1 MRNVVLS
8 VCFAAVAVVF
18 ADATR
23 ADGTGVQVTVHEA
36 ERRADVTIGGEP
48 FSSYIWPTTIKKP
61 VLYPLRT
68 AKGTIVTRGFPL
80 DPRPG
85 ERVDHPHQVGLWFNY
100 GNVDGY
106 DFWNNS
112 DAIPEDRRAKMGTIN
127 HRSITLAKGGPEQG
141 VLEVDADW
149 VIPDGT
155 VLLKEHTRFV
165 FSGTP
170 TTRTIDR
177 ITTLTAGDRAVP
189 LADNKEGVF
198 GMRVA
203 RQLEIPSDKPE
214 VFTDA
219 AGRPTTVARL
229 DNTGV
234 NGNYLTSE
242 GRTGDAAWG
251 TRARWCVLSGKIG
264 GEPVAIAIL
273 DSPSNPG
280 YPTYWHAR
288 GYGLFAANP
297 LGQKELSGGKD
308 VLDYSIPAGGNAT
321 FRYRVL
327 IVDGS
332 PTAAETEAAWK
343 AWSESR

>member
-1 MRNVVLS
+1 MPRRFLHAIGGSVLALALS
-8 VCFAAVAVVF
+8 GVI
-18 ADATR
+18 R
-23 ADGTGVQVTVHEA
+23 ADGNNVTVTAHEA
-36 ERRADVTIGGEP
+36 DRRVDITVAGQP
-48 FSSYIWPTTIKKP
+48 FTSYIWPTTIKKP

-68 AKGTIVTRGFPL
+68 AKGLIVTRGFPL

-85 ERVDHPHQVGLWFNY
+85 ERVDHPHHVGLWFNY

-112 DAIPEDRRAKMGTIN
+112 DAIPEDRRPHMGTIYQ
-127 HRSITLAKGGPEQG
+127 RAIGRTASGAEGI
-141 VLEVDADW
+141 LEVDADW

-155 VLLKEHTRFV
+155 VLLKEHTTFV
-165 FSGTP
+165 FGGTA

-177 ITTLTAGDRAVP
+177 TTTLTAQGKAVS

-203 RQLEIPSDKPE
+203 RALEIPSKTPE

-219 AGRPTTVARL
+219 SGKATAVPTL

-234 NGNYLTSE
+234 NGDYLTSE
-242 GRTGDAAWG
+242 GKTGDAAWG
-251 TRARWCVLSGKIG
+251 TRGKWCVLAGKIG
-264 GEPVAIAIL
+264 ADPVSIAIF
-273 DSPSNPG
+273 DAPKNPG
-280 YPTYWHAR
+280 FPTYWHAR

-297 LGQKELSGGKD
+297 LGQKDLSNGKD
-308 VLDYSIPAGGNAT
+308 VLNYSIAVGQSAT

-327 IVDGS
+327 IVDGA

-343 AWSESR
+343 QWSK